1 MKYKDDEIIIEGIVM
16 IETPYRKQK
25 AHNTILYPY
34 LNVLAAINSGGGGAY
49 AYKAPFNQF
58 ILGTD
63 TTTPTVATTTGL
75 TSPLNS
81 TTVNPSVII
90 SSVTNSWYIQYSY
103 IYNGSYFPSPVT
115 IGEIAILGIY
125 NSSNVNGFTRLAVAD
140 GTFTAVSVNSS
151 TPLSIQWNVYFEF
164 GA

>member
-1 MKYKDDEIIIEGIVM
+1 MKYKDDEIIVEGIVM
-16 IETPYRKQK
+16 IETPYKKQR

-34 LNVLAAINSGGGGAY
+34 LNLLASVNGGGGSNIY
-49 AYKAPFNQF
+49 HAPFNQF

-63 TTTPTVATTTGL
+63 TSTPTVATTTGL
-75 TSPLNS
+75 TSPLSN
-81 TTVNPSVII
+81 TQVNII
-90 SSVTNSWYIQYSY
+90 TILGSNANSWYVQCSY
-103 IYNGSYFPSPVT
+103 IYTGSYFPSPVT
-115 IGEIAILGIY
+115 IGEIAILGID

>member
-1 MKYKDDEIIIEGIVM
+1 MKYKDDEIIVEGIVM
-16 IETPYRKQK
+16 IETPYKKQK

-34 LNVLAAINSGGGGAY
+34 LNLLAAVNGGGGSNSY
-49 AYKAPFNQF
+49 NSLYNRL

-75 TSPLNS
+75 ASPLTS
-81 TTVNPSVII
+81 TEVSPKIVIA
-90 SSVTNSWYIQYSY
+90 SGTNSWYIQYTY
-103 IYNGSYFPSPVT
+103 IYTGSSYFTSLVT
-115 IGEIAILGIY
+115 IGEIAILGID
-125 NSSNVNGFTRLAVAD
+125 NNSNVNGFTRLAVAD
-140 GTFTAVSVNSS
+140 GTFTAVSVNAS

>member
-63 TTTPTVATTTGL
+63 TTTPTGAMTTGL
-75 TSPLNS
+75 ASPLS
-81 TTVNPSVII
+81 TTQVNITTI
-90 SSVTNSWYIQYSY
+90 LGATANSWYVECSY
-103 IYNGSYFPSPVT
+103 IYTGSYFPSPVT
-115 IGEIAILGIY
+115 IGEIAILGIN
-125 NSSNVNGFTRLAVAD
+125 NSGYVQAFTRLAVAD